1 MLQKEYF
8 CPSNCGIPFL
18 YEMVL
23 SMIYLLVVKLISEGT
38 CSDTNCWITERG
50 GESVIE
56 IIILFIQII
65 QVLYQCSIII
75 Q

>member
-1 MLQKEYF
+1 VLEKCDMFLQFVVNLNIHWMHELSQKSSKSIIKF
-8 CPSNCGIPFL
+8 
-18 YEMVL
+18 VL
-23 SMIYLLVVKLISEGT
+23 INIYKCCI
-38 CSDTNCWITERG
+38 IERG

-56 IIILFIQII
+56 KCNPFSPKI